1 MHRLIPLLA
10 LLVPLA
16 AAPAATAKEVS
27 HVEVCGPSGCRVSDG
42 DGLERFVQG
51 GRIAPAPPVAERAH
65 WFRVTVT
72 ITWDGVGGR
81 QGHDRYHLR
90 YYPDAGLTRFPD
102 RIWVPVSRAGV
113 AQFAA
118 LMEDVA
124 PYGPAPPP
132 DPPEPTA
139 AAPANDAGSLV
150 SLPAVIAIAGVVAAT
165 LVLILR
171 RSARAPT
178 VRPPYSRS

>member
-1 MHRLIPLLA
+1 MHRLIPFLI

-16 AAPAATAKEVS
+16 TAPPAAAKAVS
-27 HVEVCGPSGCRVSDG
+27 QVEVCGPAGCRVSHG

-72 ITWDGVGGR
+72 ISWDAGGGR
-81 QGHDRYHLR
+81 QGHDRSHLR
-90 YYPDAGLTRFPD
+90 YYPDAGMTRFPD
-102 RIWVPVSRAGV
+102 RAWIPVPRAGV

-118 LMEDVA
+118 LMADVA

-132 DPPEPTA
+132 DSPTPA
-139 AAPANDAGSLV
+139 AAVPANGAGPPL
-150 SLPAVIAIAGVVAAT
+150 SLPVVIAIAGAAAAA
-165 LVLILR
+165 LLLILR

-178 VRPPYSRS
+178 ARPPYSRS